1 MTTVAIPHRNALGLL
16 PPIDPDRPA
25 SADRSPYRVSLPDVV
40 QRFATSPD
48 RCQILSGLLAYRA
61 ALHGIGVISGFQWL
75 DGSFME
81 NVERIEG
88 RPPHDLDVVTFA
100 ETRAV
105 TRSPEAALVFNHDRT
120 KARFGMDAYVV
131 DLDGLVPSKLT
142 TLAAYW
148 YSMWSHRRNQAWK
161 GYLQVELSPSED
173 ARAAALLLLIAP
185 AKETP

>member
-1 MTTVAIPHRNALGLL
+1 MAGSWISTVG
-16 PPIDPDRPA
+16 
-25 SADRSPYRVSLPDVV
+25 
-40 QRFATSPD
+40 
-48 RCQILSGLLAYRA
+48 LSGRLAFTA
-61 ALHGIGVISGFQWL
+61 TTNGGW
-75 DGSFME
+75 
-81 NVERIEG
+81 
-88 RPPHDLDVVTFA
+88 
-100 ETRAV
+100 
-105 TRSPEAALVFNHDRT
+105 
-120 KARFGMDAYVV
+120 DAYVV